1 MAFLRK
7 GFLKS
12 AHRRNE
18 LYCRID
24 LPLVAIII
32 FFPLLVIFMTLP
44 HPYHGT
50 GIDRIVA
57 RHIHKLPG
65 ARREDAIRVYVTRDG
80 TFYFGSRRVDGAG
93 LSDRIRNSIRDG
105 AEKRIYLEVD
115 ARARYS
121 DVSAVLSQIQ
131 LTGIQNVS
139 FIADAPRPVAS
150 LSSHPTP

>member
-12 AHRRNE
+12 ANRRNE

-32 FFPLLVIFMTLP
+32 FFPLLVIFMLLP
-44 HPYHGT
+44 GPHHRRT
-50 GIDRIVA
+50 VDRVVA
-57 RHIHKLPG
+57 HHIHKLPG
-65 ARREDAIRVYVTRDG
+65 AIREDAIKIYVTRDG
-80 TFYFGSRRVDGAG
+80 TFYFGSRLVKGAD
-93 LSDRIRNSIRDG
+93 LSDRICDSIRDG
-105 AEKRIYLEVD
+105 AEKRIYFEVD

-139 FIADAPRPVAS
+139 FIADSPRPVAPPSS
-150 LSSHPTP
+150 LSTP